1 MVKNTRKAL
10 HTGKYK
16 SINNPVPVLVKE
28 DKAGFPIKIG
38 LPEWHVVTAIGDH
51 WRIDDE
57 WWRSKPVSRIY
68 YDVHLDSG
76 QQMMLYRDLITGRWY
91 RQLY

>member
-1 MVKNTRKAL
+1 M
-10 HTGKYK
+10 
-16 SINNPVPVLVKE
+16 LVKE
-28 DKAGFPIKIG
+28 DKAGFPIKVG
-38 LPEWHVVTAIGDH
+38 LPEWHVITAIEDY

-76 QQMMLYRDLITGRWY
+76 QQMMLYRDLVAASWY